1 MQKLSLNSPVLRL
14 LIVGA
19 VMLLFA
25 DSAIALDKQAALSAQ
40 ERLQLGEGMYRDGK
54 LPSGASLQGYVKGDI
69 PVDSKAFSCSSCH
82 LRSGLG
88 SVEGGVFTPPT
99 NGLTLYQARDL
110 PGAGN
115 NRRNAAMTMSSNT
128 SQNSQPP
135 LQPLPARP
143 AHNDKTLADL
153 LRGGRDPSGR
163 IINSIMPR
171 YNLNDSDMDILISY
185 LRDLSNDY
193 SPGVSKDHIKFATII
208 SEDVPADQVNAM
220 MEPIESFVKSA
231 NKQQENFE
239 EQQIKLREFPRD
251 PTYRR
256 VMHSRWILRGNPDT
270 WRGQLEQYYRKE
282 PVFALVAG
290 LSPKEWQPVHEFC
303 EANKIPSILPNTD
316 FPVVSETDSYTL
328 YFSRGYFQEGEAA
341 ARYLLSLDKPLQ
353 GRKIVQIVGNS
364 PQGRTL
370 AAGFGK
376 ALEAQGIPSPVTF
389 QQQGREPV
397 TAEYVRRIIENE
409 KPDLLALWT
418 DEVPLRN
425 AGVLSDLTKV
435 PDMLLVSAG
444 YLGRAIWDIPER
456 LRDVTYLT
464 YPYRLPQDEI
474 RFERLF
480 RSADKSETMT
490 DEIKKIKG
498 KTYAALRV
506 LTNSLREMKGNF
518 YRDYLFDVIGMQQDI
533 QLPLY
538 ERLSFGPEQRYASK
552 GCYIVQLSK
561 GELAELVRRSEWVI
575 H

>member
-1 MQKLSLNSPVLRL
+1 MLKMFFFTVTL
-14 LIVGA
+14 LAVTLTDCAFGA
-19 VMLLFA
+19 QTGLLTPA
-25 DSAIALDKQAALSAQ
+25 ES
-40 ERLQLGEGMYRDGK
+40 LQLGERMYREGI
-54 LPSGASLQGYVKGDI
+54 LPSGEPMQAYVKGDI
-69 PVDSKAFSCSSCH
+69 PAPGTAFSCVSCH
-82 LRSGLG
+82 MFSGLG

-99 NGLTLYQARDL
+99 NGLTLYQPRDL

-135 LQPLPARP
+135 PQPLPARP
-143 AHNDKTLADL
+143 AYNDKTLADL

-163 IINSIMPR
+163 IINAIMPR
-171 YNLNDSDMDILISY
+171 YYLNDSNMDILVSY
-185 LRDLSNDY
+185 LRNLSTDY
-193 SPGVSKDHIKFATII
+193 SPGVSKDYIKFATII
-208 SEDVPADQVNAM
+208 AADVPADQVEAM

-231 NKQQENFE
+231 TKQQEAF
-239 EQQIKLREFPRD
+239 EQQQTKLREFPRD

-256 VMHSRWILRGNPDT
+256 IMHSRWILRGNPNT

-282 PVFALVAG
+282 PVFALIAG

-303 EANKIPSILPNTD
+303 EVNRIPSILPNTD
-316 FPVVSETDSYTL
+316 FPVVSEADRYTL
-328 YFSRGYFQEGEAA
+328 YFSRGYFLEGEAA

-353 GRKIVQIVGNS
+353 GRKVVQIVGNS

-376 ALEAQGIPSPVTF
+376 ALEIQGIPAPITF
-389 QQQGREPV
+389 RQKVGEPV

-418 DEVPLRN
+418 GGEPLRN
-425 AGVLSDLTKV
+425 AGLIDGITKA
-435 PDMLLVSAG
+435 PEMLLVSAG
-444 YLGRAIWDIPER
+444 YLGRDIWAIPAQ
-456 LRDVTYLT
+456 LRNVTYLT
-464 YPYRLPQDEI
+464 YPYRLPQDEL

-480 RSADKSETMT
+480 RSADRNEKMS
-490 DEIKKIKG
+490 DEIKTIKG

-552 GCYIVQLSK
+552 GCYIVQLSQ
-561 GELAELVRRSEWVI
+561 GEQAELLRKSDWVI